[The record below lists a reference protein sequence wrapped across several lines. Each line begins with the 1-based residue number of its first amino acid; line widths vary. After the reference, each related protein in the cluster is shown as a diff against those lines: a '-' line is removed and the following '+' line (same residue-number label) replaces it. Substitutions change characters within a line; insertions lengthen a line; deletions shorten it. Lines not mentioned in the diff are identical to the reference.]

1 MRSFSKSISRPAYL
15 VFFFLLLLSSFSTV
29 PARAQASQTAR
40 APYTLTGKVTT
51 IAGAPLAGATV
62 LVRGDQRDNTA
73 ITNKEGM
80 FLLTTRQP
88 QPVLIVNC
96 AGYEENQADVPQA
109 GEAVVSLAPIDKYKK
124 QLRKQGK
131 KAYKDWN
138 GKGKRN

>member
-1 MRSFSKSISRPAYL
+1 MRSCLHSIYRPAC
-15 VFFFLLLLSSFSTV
+15 FIFFLLLLLGSIGATS
-29 PARAQASQTAR
+29 ALAQTSPTAALPR
-40 APYTLTGKVTT
+40 TLTGKVTT

-80 FLLTTRQP
+80 FLLTTRQA

-96 AGYEENQADVPQA
+96 AGYEENQADVPQT
-109 GEAVVSLAPIDKYKK
+109 GDAVVSLAPIDKYKR

-131 KAYKDWN
+131 KAYKEWN
-138 GKGKRN
+138 GKGKSH

>member
-1 MRSFSKSISRPAYL
+1 MRSSSDLISRPAYL
-15 VFFFLLLLSSFSTV
+15 FFFLLLLLGCLGVV
-29 PARAQASQTAR
+29 PAQAQASQTAPLPR
-40 APYTLTGKVTT
+40 TLTGKVTT

-80 FLLTTRQP
+80 FLLTTRQV
-88 QPVLIVNC
+88 QPVLVVNC
-96 AGYEENQADVPQA
+96 AGYEENQADVPQD

>member
-1 MRSFSKSISRPAYL
+1 MRPVSPSISRPASL
-15 VFFFLLLLSSFSTV
+15 LFFFLLLLSSLGAAS
-29 PARAQASQTAR
+29 ALAQASPTAR

-131 KAYKDWN
+131 KAYKEWN
-138 GKGKRN
+138 GKGH